1 MASPRRCLFIDD
13 DADDQEF
20 FCDAALSID
29 PQIECIFADNGIEA
43 MTKLNDSAFTPDFIF
58 IDMNMPQMNGRET
71 LSEIR
76 KMDRLNMAAVYMYST
91 AAAPRITEEIMALGA
106 TDFLIKPSSV
116 KGLQEMLGKILK

>member
-20 FCDAALSID
+20 FCDAAASID
-29 PQIECIFADNGIEA
+29 PQIECVFADNGIEA
-43 MTKLNDSAFTPDFIF
+43 ILKLSDNAFTPDFIF

-76 KMDRLNMAAVYMYST
+76 KMDRLNKTAVYIYST
-91 AAAPRITEEIMALGA
+91 AAAPRTTEEILALGA

-116 KGLQEMLGKILK
+116 KGLQEMLEKILK